1 MDRPFQVS
9 SALRV
14 TLAPGG
20 SIAFREITLAR
31 VRLGPL
37 FPGRG
42 RAGAGLRVERAVKT
56 DENYR
61 MGPPRW
67 CKVGL

>member
-31 VRLGPL
+31 ADWARY
-37 FPGRG
+37 FRD
-42 RAGAGLRVERAVKT
+42 AAGLVP
-56 DENYR
+56 
-61 MGPPRW
+61 G
-67 CKVGL
+67 